1 MDPYRL
7 NKQKYQDEWFDGFF
21 YGYITASVLAIV
33 FIYISPKNNR

>member
-7 NKQKYQDEWFDGFF
+7 NKQDEWFDGFF

-33 FIYISPKNNR
+33 FIHISPKK